1 MKNAK
6 IKNQVLS
13 NAMLALGLGTAC
25 NPLDVVDTGDK
36 PDSVMTTDSVNVTG
50 SGPSSC
56 SAVPSSVNA
65 SGKYMLFSYASS
77 ACARV
82 TTCIDPVA
90 WKKLPETTY
99 VPGIDVVI
107 LFDTTGSMTPYI
119 QAMIRNLQQLITNL
133 NGLTPS
139 LRLGLATFQDFA
151 DRGGSPGDLP
161 FNPLVSLTSDVKS
174 VQDKLGT
181 LRAWGGGDTPES
193 LATALRATVDG
204 QPFGKYFGA
213 SDMGFTDDPSRV
225 KIVLGITDAPN
236 KRDSTL
242 PAGAAALGEV
252 AQLLKKKGIL
262 FFGIGTRNSSTLA
275 APVSG
280 TAESGSLAGAGSGTT
295 GTVVKSDGGTLPIT
309 YPTTLPT
316 GSGVNYG
323 DYTSWNDLAELATVT
338 GAIISEPGLDLD
350 GDGKIATD
358 GEIPAGQPAVLVM
371 NRDGTLKGAP
381 AGADSTKVL
390 ANAITSM
397 VKRVKPFQ
405 FALNVNGGGHAFTP
419 ASNVMTLSPQVSEQR
434 CFTTVM
440 LGRIESKGC
449 PASTD
454 VGLWVTEELSG
465 VALDA
470 KDLKARFEVDLNCIG
485 DITTV
490 PGPVPT
496 PTGLPEPTPTVTV
509 TPTPTPTVTPSPT
522 PTCTNLGC
530 SGGAIGL

>member
-1 MKNAK
+1 MKKAK
-6 IKNQVLS
+6 INNQVLS
-13 NAMLALGLGTAC
+13 KAMLALVLGLGSSC
-25 NPLDVVDTGDK
+25 DPLELVDTGEK
-36 PDSVMTTDSVNVTG
+36 PDSVMTSDSVNVTG
-50 SGPSSC
+50 SAPSSC
-56 SAVPSSVNA
+56 SVVPSSVSA
-65 SGKYMLFSYASS
+65 AGKYLQFSYASS

-82 TTCIDPVA
+82 TTCIDPAA

-119 QAMIRNLQQLITNL
+119 RAMIGNLQQLVTNL

-151 DRGGSPGDLP
+151 DRGGSAGDLP
-161 FNPLVSLTSDVKS
+161 FNPLVSLTTDINSVK
-174 VQDKLGT
+174 DKLGT

-204 QPFGKYFGA
+204 KPMGKYFGA

-242 PAGAAALGEV
+242 PEGAATLGEV
-252 AQLLKKKGIL
+252 AQLLKVKGIL

-280 TAESGSLAGAGSGTT
+280 TAEAGALTSTAGSTPASTSSGGAAYSGT
-295 GTVVKSDGGTLPIT
+295 P
-309 YPTTLPT
+309 
-316 GSGVNYG
+316 YG
-323 DYTSWNDLAELATVT
+323 DYTSWNDLAQLATVT

-350 GDGKIATD
+350 GDSKIATN

-371 NRDGTLKGAP
+371 NRDGTVRGAP
-381 AGADSTKVL
+381 AGSDSTKVL

-405 FALNVNGGGHAFTP
+405 FALNVNGGGHSFTP
-419 ASNVMTLSPQVSEQR
+419 ASNVMTLSPQVNEQR
-434 CFTTVM
+434 CFTTVV
-440 LGRIESKGC
+440 LDRINSTSC

-465 VALDA
+465 MALEA

-485 DITTV
+485 VITPV
-490 PGPVPT
+490 PGPIPT
-496 PTGLPEPTPTVTV
+496 PSAQPEPVPVVTV
-509 TPTPTPTVTPSPT
+509 TPTPTPTSSPT
-522 PTCTNLGC
+522 CNTLGC
-530 SGGAIGL
+530 GGGAIGL